1 MSFAPTRTADVV
13 IVGGGVI
20 GLTIARA
27 LRTSGVV
34 DVALLERGEL
44 GAEASWAAGGILG
57 PQIESDQADDFFR
70 LACASRDRY
79 RAFANALCAE
89 SGVEVELDLTG
100 TLYLGFTPDDENELR
115 RRFEWQT
122 KAGLAVE
129 LLSAAEARALEPCI
143 SEKVRCALRFPN
155 DVSVENRKLV
165 DALAMANEKLGVRAG
180 TDWEGRSVRAEQ
192 GKVCGVETS
201 HGVFTTH
208 VVVRPP

>member
-1 MSFAPTRTADVV
+1 MSRTADVV

-27 LRTSGVV
+27 LRQGGVR
-34 DVALLERGEL
+34 DVALIERGQL

-89 SGVEVELDLTG
+89 SGVEIELDMTG

-122 KAGLAVE
+122 NAGLAVE
-129 LLSAAEARALEPCI
+129 LLSAGDDSATLMPRVQGLSLRQALEVLAPLD
-143 SEKVRCALRFPN
+143 VRVEVTGRGIV
-155 DVSVENRKLV
+155 VSQAPPPGAPVPAGAMCSL
-165 DALAMANEKLGVRAG
+165 ALASPAA
-180 TDWEGRSVRAEQ
+180 
-192 GKVCGVETS
+192 
-201 HGVFTTH
+201 
-208 VVVRPP
+208 RP